1 MTAKAAW
8 VSEGPHLSGKFVK
21 IDLATI
27 VSTKEGNV
35 PMVELEE
42 TPADDVLSDGRYA
55 EGRERAGGPLMGP
68 GARPP
73 NRGGPR

>member
-1 MTAKAAW
+1 
-8 VSEGPHLSGKFVK
+8 VSEGPHLSGRFVK

-27 VSTKEGNV
+27 VSTKEGVV
-35 PMVELEE
+35 PTVELETIPE
-42 TPADDVLSDGRYA
+42 DPVLADGRYA

-73 NRGGPR
+73 HREGPKGAPQ